1 MVRRFAAVKAAVCAV
16 ALAGMVLLTG
26 CGGGG
31 GDSGGGKD
39 AKAET
44 KQSSGGKDSLS
55 GTTWKYDD
63 LILTF
68 KSPNWTIKQNGKEII
83 KGTYTISDGQV
94 TISFP
99 DKGTTETRSIAGET
113 LNISGFTFKKQ

>member
-1 MVRRFAAVKAAVCAV
+1 MKNLYKLIGIIALVAVIGFSV
-16 ALAGMVLLTG
+16 AS
-26 CGGGG
+26 CNKGG
-31 GDSGGGKD
+31 GGGKD
-39 AKAET
+39 A
-44 KQSSGGKDSLS
+44 LS

-63 LILTF
+63 LVLTF